1 MADKGEF
8 LELRRRYIERCFSHL
23 NEQQRRAALSTEG
36 PLLILAGAGSG
47 KTTVVVN
54 RINCLIRFGN
64 AYSSDFLAREP
75 SDGELAALK
84 SAAQTGGPLPDE
96 LLPLMR
102 AGGVE
107 PWNILAITFTNK
119 AAGELK
125 SRICAAVGDA
135 GREVFASTFHSAC
148 VRILR
153 SHADLLGFPKSFTI
167 YDSDDTGRVLK
178 EICKQ
183 EGIDDRMFPPR
194 WLAGR
199 ISRLKDELVSPDEN
213 TPAQGDLRA
222 GVVARVYKIYQ
233 SRLKKAGA
241 FDFDDLIFYTV
252 RLLSD
257 NPEVRERYHRRFRY
271 VMVDEYQDTSY
282 AQYRLVSLLTG
293 AHRNLCVVGDDDQS
307 IYRFRGATVENILGF
322 ENAFPGA
329 GVIRLEQN
337 YRSTSRILDAAN
349 EVISHN
355 TGRKGK
361 KLWTDVGDG
370 ERITVYRADDE
381 TDEARFVLREVLG
394 NREAG
399 IPLSSQAVL
408 YRMNAQSNSVENL
421 FARSGLPYRVIGG
434 LRFYDRAEVKDII
447 SYLSIVENP
456 ADDLRLMRILN
467 RPARKIG
474 GATVTAIADIAAGL
488 GVPMLEVIREA
499 EHYPDLS
506 RAKKP
511 LADFAQMYDRL
522 CEESES
528 CGLGDFVQ
536 RVIELTGYR
545 DMLVAQG
552 DEGATRLQNVDELVS
567 AVRAYQ
573 SENPDG
579 DLAGFLEEIS
589 LVAGIDSY
597 DENADAVVLMTL
609 HSAKGLEFDCVYMI
623 GMEEGIFPGEQ
634 SRYNRD
640 DVEEE
645 RRLAYVGITRAK
657 RKLYLT
663 HAETRM
669 LFGRTSRNMRSRFV
683 DEFSPELREEQ
694 GVERKPSW
702 RTGAPAWGSP
712 AQNEYRRAN
721 GMANDLIDGR
731 RPAPGPS
738 YGRAKPFEGISVG
751 GARPGAAA
759 AGKKD
764 YKKGDRVAHRVF
776 GEGTVLSAKALGGDT
791 LLEIAFDTAGVK
803 KAMANYA
810 PMEKL

>member
-1 MADKGEF
+1 MADRQEF
-8 LELRRRYIERCFSHL
+8 LKLRRRYIERCFSHL
-23 NEQQRRAALSTEG
+23 NEQQRRAVLCTEG

-54 RINCLIRFGN
+54 RISCLIRFGS
-64 AYSSDFLAREP
+64 AYSSDFLSREP
-75 SDGELAALK
+75 SDDDVSALRK
-84 SAAQTGGPLPDE
+84 ALDEGGGLPDG
-96 LLPLMR
+96 LAPLMK

-125 SRICAAVGDA
+125 SRICSATGDC

-153 SHADLLGFPKSFTI
+153 VHADLLGFPKAFTI
-167 YDSDDTGRVLK
+167 YDTDDTQRVIK

-199 ISRLKDELVSPDEN
+199 ISRLKDELISPDEN
-213 TPAQGDLRA
+213 KPAAGDIRA
-222 GVVARVYKIYQ
+222 GVAARVYKIYQ

-252 RLLSD
+252 KLLSEY
-257 NPEVRERYHRRFRY
+257 PEVRERYHRRFKY
-271 VMVDEYQDTSY
+271 IMVDEYQDTSY
-282 AQYRLVSLLTG
+282 AQYRLVALLTG
-293 AHRNLCVVGDDDQS
+293 EHRNLCVVGDDDQS

-322 ENAFPGA
+322 ENAFEGA
-329 GVIRLEQN
+329 GIIRLEQN

-361 KLWTDVGDG
+361 RLWTDVGDG
-370 ERITVYRADDE
+370 EPISVYRAEDE
-381 TDEARFVLREVLG
+381 TDEARFVLSEVLK
-394 NREAG
+394 NREQG

-408 YRMNAQSNSVENL
+408 YRMNAQSNAVENM

-474 GATVTAIADIAAGL
+474 ESTAAAIAGIAAGL
-488 GVPMLEVIREA
+488 GVPMLEVIRDA
-499 EHYPDLS
+499 ESFPDLS
-506 RAKKP
+506 RARGA
-511 LADFAQMYDRL
+511 LGGFIELYDRL
-522 CEESES
+522 CAESES
-528 CGLGDFVQ
+528 SGLGDFVEK
-536 RVIELTGYR
+536 VIDLTGYR
-545 DMLVAQG
+545 AMLTAQG
-552 DEGATRLQNVDELVS
+552 DDGATRLENVSELVS

-573 SENPDG
+573 KDNPDG

-634 SRYNRD
+634 SRYNKD

-657 RKLYLT
+657 KRLYLT
-663 HAETRM
+663 HAEMRM
-669 LFGRTSRNMRSRFV
+669 LFGRTQRNMRSRFV
-683 DEFSPELREEQ
+683 DEFSPELRDEQ
-694 GVERKPSW
+694 GVERKASW
-702 RTGAPAWGSP
+702 RTGAPEWGSP
-712 AQNEYRRAN
+712 AQNEYRRAS
-721 GMANDLIDGR
+721 GMAKDIIDGK
-731 RPAPGPS
+731 RPGFARS
-738 YGRAKPFEGISVG
+738 RAKPFESISVG
-751 GARPGAAA
+751 DTARPQRA
-759 AGKKD
+759 AGGKD
-764 YKKGDRVAHRVF
+764 YKKGDRVAHKVF
-776 GEGTVLSAKALGGDT
+776 GEGTVLSARALGGDM

-810 PMEKL
+810 PMTKI